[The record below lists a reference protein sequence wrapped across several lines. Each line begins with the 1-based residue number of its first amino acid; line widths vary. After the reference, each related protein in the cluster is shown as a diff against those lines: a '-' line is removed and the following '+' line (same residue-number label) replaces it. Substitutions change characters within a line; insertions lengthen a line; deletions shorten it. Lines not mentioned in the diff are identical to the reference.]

1 MALCRAALGILRFP
15 TVAGGSRPS
24 LLESLHCMADW
35 KQITA
40 RIRRARSGKDPAGQL
55 TNLFSKTRD
64 AMVAFELARY
74 FESKGNTA
82 DAGRWY
88 LTAAERFR
96 RADWK
101 TKAQES
107 ATRLGATEPADI
119 PAFPPRAGEIPT
131 PSPDAA
137 LQPHVADDH
146 GPSENAENSEE
157 PTEAVAVAPSP
168 SPSNAPS
175 RQRRGRRSGRDQR
188 PPRRSPHP
196 ASARER
202 HTEEATPQRAPVQ
215 PPAESTPEATVPPPI
230 RGRFG
235 DPGLASRLTQL
246 EMNFRRLL
254 ACPPCSLGD
263 AEKAP
268 AGPGV
273 WVLTD
278 SDLSTY
284 YYVEPCQTLRVA
296 IPHSLRGSAG
306 KRGDSLKPKL
316 AEHLGIPESRVAKY
330 LSDHCVVRW
339 LQMDEGAAH
348 FAHFLVAVLHPAL
361 NE

>member
-1 MALCRAALGILRFP
+1 
-15 TVAGGSRPS
+15 
-24 LLESLHCMADW
+24 MADW

-40 RIRRARSGKDPAGQL
+40 RIRRARTGKDPAGQL
-55 TNLFSKTRD
+55 TSLFLKTRD

-74 FESKGNTA
+74 FETSGNTA

-107 ATRLGATEPADI
+107 ATRLGATEPAEI
-119 PAFPPRAGEIPT
+119 PAPT
-131 PSPDAA
+131 PPKKHSEVTPAESGEENASPHTEASDAA
-137 LQPHVADDH
+137 ASVQQDESA
-146 GPSENAENSEE
+146 S
-157 PTEAVAVAPSP
+157 PTEQRARPSADH
-168 SPSNAPS
+168 N
-175 RQRRGRRSGRDQR
+175 RHRRGRRGGRHSHSS
-188 PPRRSPHP
+188 RREASRP
-196 ASARER
+196 ASPDAHNATVAHQEPEER
-202 HTEEATPQRAPVQ
+202 STRSAEVAQTSES
-215 PPAESTPEATVPPPI
+215 PAEAPAAPSL
-230 RGRFG
+230 RGRYG
-235 DPGLASRLTQL
+235 DPGLSSRLSQL

-254 ACPPCSLGD
+254 ASTPTSLEEAD
-263 AEKAP
+263 KAP

-278 SDLSTY
+278 SELTSY

-296 IPHSLRGSAG
+296 IPNLLRGGSG
-306 KRGDSLKPKL
+306 RKGESIRPRL

-330 LSDHCVVRW
+330 LGEHCVVRW
-339 LQMDEGAAH
+339 LQMDEDAAY
-348 FAHFLVAVLHPAL
+348 FAHFLVAVLRPAL

>member
-1 MALCRAALGILRFP
+1 
-15 TVAGGSRPS
+15 
-24 LLESLHCMADW
+24 MADW

-40 RIRRARSGKDPAGQL
+40 RIRRARTGKDPAGQL

-88 LTAAERFR
+88 VTAAERFR

-107 ATRLGATEPADI
+107 ATRLGATLPA
-119 PAFPPRAGEIPT
+119 EIPEAQLPEAEKT
-131 PSPDAA
+131 PPLPAPVAA
-137 LQPHVADDH
+137 
-146 GPSENAENSEE
+146 E
-157 PTEAVAVAPSP
+157 PTAEPESFSPLEIAEAPLTQTEGSTQEVH
-168 SPSNAPS
+168 
-175 RQRRGRRSGRDQR
+175 RQRRGRRSGRER
-188 PPRRSPHP
+188 PPRRGGGQAPPH
-196 ASARER
+196 RER
-202 HTEEATPQRAPVQ
+202 HVEQAPLRSTAERAAER
-215 PPAESTPEATVPPPI
+215 PAAPRDAEGGPEGPGYAGI
-230 RGRFG
+230 RGRYG
-235 DPGLASRLTQL
+235 DPGLSSRLTQL

-254 ACPPCSLGD
+254 ACAPSPLGE

-284 YYVEPCQTLRVA
+284 YYVEACQTLRVA
-296 IPHSLRGSAG
+296 IPHLLRASAAR
-306 KRGDSLKPKL
+306 RGDSIKPRL

-330 LSDHCVVRW
+330 LADHCVVRW
-339 LQMDEGAAH
+339 LQMDEDASH
-348 FAHFLVAVLHPAL
+348 FAHFLIAVLRPAL

>member
-1 MALCRAALGILRFP
+1 
-15 TVAGGSRPS
+15 
-24 LLESLHCMADW
+24 MADW

-40 RIRRARSGKDPAGQL
+40 RIRRARTGKDPAGQL

-74 FESKGNTA
+74 FETSGNTA

-107 ATRLGATEPADI
+107 ATRLGATEPAEI
-119 PAFPPRAGEIPT
+119 PALSPRT
-131 PSPDAA
+131 K
-137 LQPHVADDH
+137 
-146 GPSENAENSEE
+146 
-157 PTEAVAVAPSP
+157 TEATAAEVLGEAASPAEEAPAEP
-168 SPSNAPS
+168 SIAEQLKSAPAPAQASRRPQDS
-175 RQRRGRRSGRDQR
+175 RQRRGRRGGHEARRNEPQ
-188 PPRRSPHP
+188 RRSDSARAASSGGITEVPSAP
-196 ASARER
+196 SVEPAAVASAPELP
-202 HTEEATPQRAPVQ
+202 AAP
-215 PPAESTPEATVPPPI
+215 SL
-230 RGRFG
+230 RGRYG
-235 DPGLASRLTQL
+235 DPGLSSRLSQL

-254 ACPPCSLGD
+254 SSVPTRLD
-263 AEKAP
+263 AADKAP

-278 SDLSTY
+278 SDLTTY

-296 IPHSLRGSAG
+296 IPNVLRGGSGRKGESLRP
-306 KRGDSLKPKL
+306 RL

-330 LSDHCVVRW
+330 LGEHCVVRW
-339 LQMDEGAAH
+339 LQMDEDAAH
-348 FAHFLVAVLHPAL
+348 FAHFLIAVLRPTL

>member
-1 MALCRAALGILRFP
+1 
-15 TVAGGSRPS
+15 
-24 LLESLHCMADW
+24 MADW

-55 TNLFSKTRD
+55 ANLFSKTRD

-101 TKAQES
+101 TKAQEN
-107 ATRLGATEPADI
+107 ATRLGATEPAEI
-119 PAFPPRAGEIPT
+119 PA
-131 PSPDAA
+131 SPAREAEAA
-137 LQPHVADDH
+137 HQPAVPDEAA
-146 GPSENAENSEE
+146 PQE
-157 PTEAVAVAPSP
+157 EAVDGETATAGAETAEEVSSALVEKSTASEHSRPSRTRRGARDQRHGRRGSSAPARERAREHTPARNVRAEAEAKEETPAVAPK
-168 SPSNAPS
+168 
-175 RQRRGRRSGRDQR
+175 
-188 PPRRSPHP
+188 
-196 ASARER
+196 
-202 HTEEATPQRAPVQ
+202 RAEV
-215 PPAESTPEATVPPPI
+215 AEATVAAPSI

-254 ACPPCSLGD
+254 ACPPCSLED
-263 AEKAP
+263 ADKAP

-278 SDLSTY
+278 SDLTSY

-296 IPHSLRGSAG
+296 IPHLLRGSSA
-306 KRGDSLKPKL
+306 RRTESIKPRL
-316 AEHLGIPESRVAKY
+316 AEHLGIPETRVAKY
-330 LSDHCVVRW
+330 LADHCVVRW
-339 LQMDEGAAH
+339 LQMDEDATH
-348 FAHFLVAVLHPAL
+348 FAHFLIAVLHPAL

>member
-1 MALCRAALGILRFP
+1 
-15 TVAGGSRPS
+15 
-24 LLESLHCMADW
+24 MADW

-40 RIRRARSGKDPAGQL
+40 RIRRARTGKDPAAQL

-74 FESKGNTA
+74 FETSGNTA

-107 ATRLGATEPADI
+107 ATRLGATEPAEI
-119 PAFPPRAGEIPT
+119 PLPPPRSKSAEPPGAQSSAET
-131 PSPDAA
+131 VS
-137 LQPHVADDH
+137 
-146 GPSENAENSEE
+146 SETEPATLTFSEE
-157 PTEAVAVAPSP
+157 PKETSAPSERL
-168 SPSNAPS
+168 APAAVEAS
-175 RQRRGRRSGRDQR
+175 RQRRGRRGGRDSR
-188 PPRRSPHP
+188 PSRRAPQHSASREAAPSPAP
-196 ASARER
+196 SPQADAEERSARLV
-202 HTEEATPQRAPVQ
+202 EA
-215 PPAESTPEATVPPPI
+215 PPI
-230 RGRFG
+230 ESAPELPAAPSLRGRYG

-254 ACPPCSLGD
+254 ASAPTTLDD
-263 AEKAP
+263 ADKAP

-278 SDLSTY
+278 ADLTTY

-296 IPHSLRGSAG
+296 IPNLLRGGAG
-306 KRGDSLKPKL
+306 RRGESIRPRL
-316 AEHLGIPESRVAKY
+316 AEYLGIPETRVSKY
-330 LSDHCVVRW
+330 LGDHCVVRW
-339 LQMDEGAAH
+339 LQMDDDAAH
-348 FAHFLVAVLHPAL
+348 FAHFLIAVLRPAL

>member
-1 MALCRAALGILRFP
+1 
-15 TVAGGSRPS
+15 
-24 LLESLHCMADW
+24 MADW

-107 ATRLGATEPADI
+107 ATRLGATEAAEI
-119 PAFPPRAGEIPT
+119 PALPPRDAEVPQ
-131 PSPDAA
+131 PSPEPPKTPESAERPDSPQPEELLATLAQPEEAA
-137 LQPHVADDH
+137 P
-146 GPSENAENSEE
+146 P
-157 PTEAVAVAPSP
+157 AVDVPAASP
-168 SPSNAPS
+168 QPS
-175 RQRRGRRSGRDQR
+175 RQRRGRRGGRDHQHSRRGAAPPVRER
-188 PPRRSPHP
+188 PDQAPARKSREEAAQPSERPEQPSPEPPVP
-196 ASARER
+196 AS
-202 HTEEATPQRAPVQ
+202 V
-215 PPAESTPEATVPPPI
+215 

-235 DPGLASRLTQL
+235 DPGLASRLSQL

-254 ACPPCSLGD
+254 TCPPCALGD

-278 SDLSTY
+278 SDMTTY

-296 IPHSLRGSAG
+296 IPHLLRSGAR
-306 KRGDSLKPKL
+306 RGESIKPKL
-316 AEHLGIPESRVAKY
+316 AEHLGIPETRVAKY
-330 LSDHCVVRW
+330 LADHCVVRW
-339 LQMDEGAAH
+339 LQMDEDAAH
-348 FAHFLVAVLHPAL
+348 FAHFLIAVLHPAL